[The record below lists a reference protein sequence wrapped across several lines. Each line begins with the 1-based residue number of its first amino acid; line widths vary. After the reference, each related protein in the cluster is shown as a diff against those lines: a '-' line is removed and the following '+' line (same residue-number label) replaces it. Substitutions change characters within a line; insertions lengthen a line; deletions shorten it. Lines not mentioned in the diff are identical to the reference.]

1 MTFLKTKLKDAF
13 IVEPDQLTDERGFFA
28 RSWCQREFEA
38 LGVNKKPVQSNISFN
53 KKRGTL
59 RGLHYQEDPFGEVKL
74 VRCTMG
80 GIYDVIIDLRP
91 SSETYLQWISVE
103 LTEKN
108 RRLLFGP
115 EGFAHGFCALEN
127 DAQVLYKSTGEYSP
141 AHDRGIRWDDPFIG
155 IEWPVKSPLVSQKDA
170 ALPLLAEAEIDFI
183 YGDKK

>member
-1 MTFLKTKLKDAF
+1 METYKESSF
-13 IVEPDQLTDERGFFA
+13 IEKGIPA
-28 RSWCQREFEA
+28 RFMQDNHSMSA
-38 LGVNKKPVQSNISFN
+38 KGV
-53 KKRGTL
+53 L
-59 RGLHYQEDPFGEVKL
+59 RGLHYQLAPAAQGKL
-74 VRCTMG
+74 VRVASG
-80 GIYDVIIDLRP
+80 AIFDVAVDIRKDSPWFGKWVGAEL
-91 SSETYLQWISVE
+91 SASNKKMLWI
-103 LTEKN
+103 
-108 RRLLFGP
+108 P